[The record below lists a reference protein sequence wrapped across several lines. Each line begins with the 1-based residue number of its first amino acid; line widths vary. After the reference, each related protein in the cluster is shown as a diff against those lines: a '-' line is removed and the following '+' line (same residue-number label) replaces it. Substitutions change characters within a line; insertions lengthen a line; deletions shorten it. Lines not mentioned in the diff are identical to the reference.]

1 MNGCNPTPDKFDI
14 NCPPAPGPAFRS
26 ASSLSLPTL
35 PFPFF
40 PPSFCPLL
48 RCFHRIL
55 DLFSSS
61 LSIVLALFLSDNGG
75 SKDEDKKDGNEE
87 EEEAEGGEKE
97 EAAEEEEEKGKEKRR
112 TMNRSGVKVGR
123 RVRNDRSC
131 RLYPTELRVGRVD
144 EGARVPFFTGESAA
158 SSAFG

>member
-1 MNGCNPTPDKFDI
+1 M
-14 NCPPAPGPAFRS
+14 
-26 ASSLSLPTL
+26 
-35 PFPFF
+35 
-40 PPSFCPLL
+40 
-48 RCFHRIL
+48 
-55 DLFSSS
+55 
-61 LSIVLALFLSDNGG
+61 LALFLSDNGG

-87 EEEAEGGEKE
+87 EEEEE